1 MNNSNSDK
9 RINKNIQITTLSI
22 ETNKIKIYN
31 SKNNETENLKTKEI
45 NKNNENNNS
54 KIKTFIKNH

>member
-9 RINKNIQITTLSI
+9 RINKNIQITTLSREI
-22 ETNKIKIYN
+22 NKIKIYN

-45 NKNNENNNS
+45 NKNNETIIQ
-54 KIKTFIKNH
+54 K